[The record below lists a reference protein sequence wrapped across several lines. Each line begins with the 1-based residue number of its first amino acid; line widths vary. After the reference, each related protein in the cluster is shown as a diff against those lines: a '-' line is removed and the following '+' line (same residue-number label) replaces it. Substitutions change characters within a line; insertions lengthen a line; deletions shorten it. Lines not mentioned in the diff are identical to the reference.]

1 MRFVFGVGRLGT
13 DDGVEMSTPLSGRII
28 AVTGAVGGIGTAT
41 CRRLRDDGAT
51 VFALD
56 LRPEDGEFG
65 LTCDVSDPGS
75 VEEAIRTVVDRAGRI
90 DGVVAGAGIVE
101 DDVPAEEMSPDE
113 FARVIG
119 VNLLGVFHTLT
130 AAGRKML
137 EQRSGTCVAISS
149 MSGNHVVN
157 TPQKQCAYNA
167 SKAGV
172 SALVRSLAAEWAAR
186 GVRVNAVA
194 PGYIETELLAKKG
207 HQFAGWLAHTPQG
220 RMGSPDDVAAA
231 ISFLMQDESGYFC
244 GSELLMDG
252 GHTLI

>member
-1 MRFVFGVGRLGT
+1 
-13 DDGVEMSTPLSGRII
+13 MSTPLSNRII
-28 AVTGAVGGIGTAT
+28 AVTGAAGGIGSAT
-41 CRRLRDDGAT
+41 CSRLRDDGAT

-65 LTCDVSDPGS
+65 VSCDVSDPRS
-75 VEEAIRTVVDRAGRI
+75 VEEAIRIVVGRAGRL

-119 VNLLGVFHTLT
+119 VNLSGTFHTLT

-137 EQRSGTCVAISS
+137 EQGSGTCVAISS
-149 MSGNHVVN
+149 MSGNHAVN

-172 SALVRSLAAEWAAR
+172 SALVRSLAAEWAGR

-194 PGYIETELLAKKG
+194 PGYIQTELLAKKK
-207 HQFAGWLAHTPQG
+207 HQFADWMAHTPQA
-220 RMGSPDDVAAA
+220 RMGTPGDVAAA
-231 ISFLMQDESGYFC
+231 ISFLMQDESRYFC

-252 GHTLI
+252 GYTLV